1 VVVDPG
7 VGTVR
12 KAILVEAAGQFFI
25 APDNGVLSLVTAK
38 DTQATAREITNQSLW
53 LPSPSHTFHGRDIFA
68 PVAGSL
74 ASGDATPESVGPIL
88 ETIEHLAHLNPEQ
101 LEAGSW
107 RGMVLSVDH
116 FGNVIT
122 NFRSNHF
129 ARIAEQV
136 FTLEAGNQKVTG
148 FRSTFGGATEDLC
161 FAYFGSSGYLE
172 LGMNQRSA
180 AAFLGVRPGETVR
193 LGVTI
198 V

>member
-1 VVVDPG
+1 
-7 VGTVR
+7 
-12 KAILVEAAGQFFI
+12 
-25 APDNGVLSLVTAK
+25 
-38 DTQATAREITNQSLW
+38 
-53 LPSPSHTFHGRDIFA
+53 
-68 PVAGSL
+68 
-74 ASGDATPESVGPIL
+74 
-88 ETIEHLAHLNPEQ
+88 
-101 LEAGSW
+101 
-107 RGMVLSVDH
+107 MVLSVDH